1 MEKRRKEKVKFISI
15 KTKLLG
21 IILPVIIMI
30 IAVLVG
36 LSYNV
41 SKRAIESNAKELL
54 QTSAEGQ
61 SARIEAWLE
70 QNLAAFN
77 AVKHDIEQCR
87 LEGKELQGFLNSYLG
102 FDNNY
107 PDGLQVAEQDGTL
120 YKPKS
125 VEEGQEGGKEL
136 LPVKDLGITE
146 TEWFRAGMTRVNLGF
161 TDAYANENG

>member
-107 PDGLQVAEQDGTL
+107 PDGLQVA
-120 YKPKS
+120 
-125 VEEGQEGGKEL
+125 
-136 LPVKDLGITE
+136 
-146 TEWFRAGMTRVNLGF
+146 
-161 TDAYANENG
+161 